1 MVHTQIFL
9 AFQQT
14 TTTRAQSWKSRRA
27 SGDIA
32 IRLSRVS
39 LRPYFSQKFFQ
50 PSFHSHPPCYI
61 SYARNASPF
70 IKIPLKLSP
79 LLLFLETK
87 RISPPARINKI
98 REEEEGRREEEK
110 EDGARILSSF
120 LSLKRIIYQSPISKS
135 EDTSCDPLGHPWS
148 EQGLDTNRGTKG
160 LARKWVRTAVKGAKI
175 NPVNTRDKAL
185 SPKRPA
191 REEIQEKTS
200 PHDPLFRD

>member
-98 REEEEGRREEEK
+98 REEEEEKRRK
-110 EDGARILSSF
+110 KTARESF
-120 LSLKRIIYQSPISKS
+120 LPFLLWNELFINRRYPRARTRLATPSGIPGPSKGWIR
-135 EDTSCDPLGHPWS
+135 TGG
-148 EQGLDTNRGTKG
+148 QGD
-160 LARKWVRTAVKGAKI
+160 
-175 NPVNTRDKAL
+175 
-185 SPKRPA
+185 
-191 REEIQEKTS
+191 
-200 PHDPLFRD
+200 

>member
-39 LRPYFSQKFFQ
+39 LRPYFSQKFF
-50 PSFHSHPPCYI
+50 HSHPPCYI

-98 REEEEGRREEEK
+98 RKEEEEKRRKKTVRE
-110 EDGARILSSF
+110 SF
-120 LSLKRIIYQSPISKS
+120 LPFSLWNELFINRRYPRTILRPPRASLVRARVGY
-135 EDTSCDPLGHPWS
+135 E
-148 EQGLDTNRGTKG
+148 RGTRR

>member
-87 RISPPARINKI
+87 RSLLPPGLIKFEKKKKEGEKRRKKTAR
-98 REEEEGRREEEK
+98 E
-110 EDGARILSSF
+110 SF
-120 LSLKRIIYQSPISKS
+120 LPFSLWNELFINRRYPRARTRLATPSGIPGPSKGWIRKG
-135 EDTSCDPLGHPWS
+135 DKGTS
-148 EQGLDTNRGTKG
+148 
-160 LARKWVRTAVKGAKI
+160 A
-175 NPVNTRDKAL
+175 
-185 SPKRPA
+185 
-191 REEIQEKTS
+191 
-200 PHDPLFRD
+200 